1 MNKKTLN
8 ILKYTVFALI
18 AIGLMYLVF
27 RNTDINEIITHVRH
41 AHFMWVLLA
50 ILAGFIAYVSRGLRW
65 IYLLEPLG
73 YKPSKVNSISAVT
86 ITYLTNLGLPRAG
99 ELARCTAM
107 SRAEKIPVDKLLG
120 TVILERVIDFIMLF
134 GLVGL
139 TLILQFDNILGFFDA
154 SKANGGTEEVESSN
168 TLLYVL
174 VAVLIFSV
182 LVYLIFRKKLIES
195 IFFAKVRNF
204 WVGIKEGFKTI
215 FQMKKKGMFILHTI
229 IIWVMYYLMVYLSF
243 FAIDETANLSL
254 ADGLFMMIVGGLAM
268 VVPVPGGFGAYHGAV
283 ILGLSVLGVTDGAL
297 VYATIVHSG
306 QTLLA
311 IVAGLIAVLLLYLY
325 RKNKPDHVTT

>member
-1 MNKKTLN
+1 MFTL
-8 ILKYTVFALI
+8 VAV
-18 AIGLMYLVF
+18 GLMYLVF
-27 RNTDINEIITHVRH
+27 RNTNLQEIVTQVRK
-41 AHFMWVLLA
+41 ANFLWILLA

-65 IYLLEPLG
+65 IYLLEPMG
-73 YKPSKVNSISAVT
+73 YKPSKVNSISSVI
-86 ITYLTNLGLPRAG
+86 ITYFTNLGLPRAG

-139 TLILQFDNILGFFDA
+139 TLILQFDNILGFFENA
-154 SKANGGTEEVESSN
+154 NKANEGTDAAESSN

-174 VAVLIFSV
+174 IGV
-182 LVYLIFRKKLIES
+182 LVFSILTYIIFRKKLIES

-204 WVGIKEGFKTI
+204 WLGIKEGFKTI
-215 FQMKKKGMFILHTI
+215 FQMKKKGMFILHTL

-243 FAIDETANLSL
+243 FAIEETSSLSL

-283 ILGLSVLGVTDGAL
+283 ILGLGVFGINQEPAL

-311 IVAGLIAVLLLYLY
+311 IVTGLIAVLLLYLY
-325 RKNKPDHVTT
+325 RKSKPQHVTT